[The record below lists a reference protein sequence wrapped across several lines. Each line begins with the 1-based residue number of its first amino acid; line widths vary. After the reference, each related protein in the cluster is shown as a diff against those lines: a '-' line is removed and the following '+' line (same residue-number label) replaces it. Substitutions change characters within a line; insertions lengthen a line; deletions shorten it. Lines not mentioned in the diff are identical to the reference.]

1 MAANITVQRAEHHV
15 PVAISCRALGVSP
28 AWYYKWR
35 HGDPSV
41 QHARRK
47 QLEIAVR
54 RLFAAHHGT
63 YGSPRIVA
71 DLREEGWRVSENTVA
86 GLMAETGL
94 VARRKRRRKGITR
107 PGRGRWRAPDLI
119 NRDFGTD
126 RINHKWYGDGTE
138 IKTGE
143 GKLYLDSVLDMGG
156 RRIVGYAMGE
166 HHDEPLAEAALQM
179 AVAVRGGR
187 DAIEGVIL
195 HTDQGAEFTAGA
207 FRAACGRIG
216 GITQSMGRV
225 GSALDNSVIESWHS
239 TLEFELRS
247 LEQFDTRAQA
257 RTRVAAWIEEYN
269 HDRRHSA
276 LGMRSPIQYE
286 LDLVRKEETAA

>member
-1 MAANITVQRAEHHV
+1 
-15 PVAISCRALGVSP
+15 
-28 AWYYKWR
+28 
-35 HGDPSV
+35 
-41 QHARRK
+41 
-47 QLEIAVR
+47 
-54 RLFAAHHGT
+54 
-63 YGSPRIVA
+63 
-71 DLREEGWRVSENTVA
+71 
-86 GLMAETGL
+86 MAELGL
-94 VARRKRRRKGITR
+94 RSRPKRRRKGSTR

-119 NRDFGTD
+119 NRDFATD

-143 GKLYLDSVLDMGG
+143 GKLYLDSVLDMGA

-166 HHDEPLAEAALQM
+166 HHDAALAEAALQM
-179 AVAVRGGR
+179 AVAIRGGR
-187 DAIEGVIL
+187 DAIEDVIM

-207 FRAACGRIG
+207 FRRACGRIG

-247 LEQFDTRAQA
+247 VEQFDTRAQA
-257 RTRVAAWIEEYN
+257 RVRVAAWIEEYN

-276 LGMRSPIQYE
+276 LGMRSPVQFE
-286 LDLVRKEETAA
+286 LDLARSRQEAAA